1 MKVLHLIPSFGSG
14 GAERQLSIIAPALAE
29 SGVEC
34 HVGYCYEGPNLQ
46 PLLGSAVH
54 LHQFGVAGNHD
65 PRLFWQIWSL
75 IRAVKPD
82 VVQTWLLQMDVVG
95 GLAAVMLRVPF
106 VVSERSSARNYPVGW
121 KTRLRVAVGKRAQC
135 VAANSRGGVDYW
147 RALASGLPVELI
159 RNCIS
164 LKEAENSPGELAQR
178 SAFTGRPMILFAGRL
193 SHEKNVFVLIE
204 ALIEAL
210 HVYPSAT
217 ALIFGEG
224 PFEAE
229 LRSSVAKAGLSERIY
244 FQGYSRSLSN
254 WMKLADVCISTSW
267 HEGNPNVVLEAAACG
282 CPLVISDIP
291 AHREVFEENS
301 VTFVRPD
308 APMEFASALVSV
320 LRDKSL
326 AKTKAARAQNA
337 VCGYSQ
343 EKVVESY
350 RLVYGRILGGNKR
363 R

>member
-1 MKVLHLIPSFGSG
+1 MKVLHLISSFGSG

-34 HVGYCYEGPNLQ
+34 HVGYCYEGPNLK
-46 PLLGSAVH
+46 PLLGSSVH
-54 LHQFGVAGNHD
+54 LQRIGVAGNHD
-65 PRLFWQIWSL
+65 PRLFWQVWSL

-121 KTRLRVAVGKRAQC
+121 KTQLRVAVGKRAQC
-135 VAANSRGGVDYW
+135 VAANSQGGVDYW
-147 RALASGLPVELI
+147 RTMASGLPVELI

-164 LKEAENSPGELAQR
+164 LKEAENSPGELALR
-178 SAFTGRPMILFAGRL
+178 SALTGRPMILFAGRL

-210 HVYPSAT
+210 HVYPFTT

-224 PFEAE
+224 PFETE
-229 LRSSVAKAGLSERIY
+229 LRSRVAKAGLSERIY
-244 FQGYSRSLSN
+244 FQGYSRSLSS

-291 AHREVFEENS
+291 AHREVFDDNS

-326 AKTKAARAQNA
+326 AKTKAARAQNIVA
-337 VCGYSQ
+337 GFSQ
-343 EKVVESY
+343 EKVVASY
-350 RLVYGRILGGNKR
+350 LSIYERIAVGV
-363 R
+363 